1 MAPPSEIYAPG
12 INALHYDVEIGLGKE
27 TNWFAGKV
35 KVKIA
40 LDENSP
46 VLPLDFSGLELLQLS
61 VQGNKTTYS
70 YQDGVIRIPLK
81 NFQKNDTVV
90 VELYYR
96 GIPDDGL
103 ILNKNIHGERTAFV
117 DNWPNR
123 TRFWLPT
130 IDHPTDKATVHYTI
144 HAPKEW
150 EVIANGYLFKDKVIT
165 PKNSIGPKE
174 DRLTWEWDVT
184 VPIST
189 YNMVIGA
196 ADMEIRTVGLA
207 ACNNASVRLF
217 VVAKI

>member
-1 MAPPSEIYAPG
+1 VNVRNGIELSMLSLPQWNNKFCFTPLLLLSIVFPQEPEPIQAGLAPPSGIYAPG

-27 TNWFAGKV
+27 TDWFAGKV

-96 GIPDDGL
+96 GFPDDGL

-117 DNWPNR
+117 DN
-123 TRFWLPT
+123 
-130 IDHPTDKATVHYTI
+130 
-144 HAPKEW
+144 
-150 EVIANGYLFKDKVIT
+150 
-165 PKNSIGPKE
+165 
-174 DRLTWEWDVT
+174 
-184 VPIST
+184 
-189 YNMVIGA
+189 
-196 ADMEIRTVGLA
+196 
-207 ACNNASVRLF
+207 
-217 VVAKI
+217 